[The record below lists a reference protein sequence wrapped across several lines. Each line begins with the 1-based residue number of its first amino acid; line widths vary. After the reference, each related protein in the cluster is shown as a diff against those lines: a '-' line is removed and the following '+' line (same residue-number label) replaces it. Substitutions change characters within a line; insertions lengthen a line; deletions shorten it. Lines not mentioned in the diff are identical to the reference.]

1 MPVRLP
7 DPASLLKIYWSFD
20 CGNLLS
26 QHMLEVNKLT
36 VADGTQAGAKF
47 AGTAVTS
54 PGFDWCFRPPW
65 WPRQA
70 WPWQFNYWSMK
81 SAK

>member
-7 DPASLLKIYWSFD
+7 DPASLLKIYRSFN

-26 QHMLEVNKLT
+26 LHMLDVNKLT

-47 AGTAVTS
+47 AGMAVYVARVRTGVS
-54 PGFDWCFRPPW
+54 ARRGGPDKPGRGNSITG
-65 WPRQA
+65 R
-70 WPWQFNYWSMK
+70 
-81 SAK
+81 

>member
-7 DPASLLKIYWSFD
+7 DPASLLKIYRSFN

-26 QHMLEVNKLT
+26 LHMLEVNKLT

-47 AGTAVTS
+47 AGMAVTS
-54 PGFDWCFRPPW
+54 PGFELVFPPAVVA
-65 WPRQA
+65 QTSLA
-70 WPWQFNYWSMK
+70 V
-81 SAK
+81 AI